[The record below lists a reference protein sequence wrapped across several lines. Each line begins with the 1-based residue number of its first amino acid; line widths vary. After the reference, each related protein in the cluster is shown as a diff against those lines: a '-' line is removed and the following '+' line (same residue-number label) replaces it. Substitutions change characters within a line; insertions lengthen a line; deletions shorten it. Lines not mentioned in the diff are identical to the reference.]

1 MKDFFKHVLAT
12 IVGLLL
18 FTGITIAFGFLAI
31 VGLLI
36 TAGDS
41 SSTSISNNSVL
52 VIQLKGQ
59 MTEQQESDF
68 FSSLSDEPTL
78 SFEEMMKAIQHAKNN
93 DKIVGIYLEAGAFSA
108 DLAQVQEIEQA
119 LQEFKKSGKWII
131 AYAETYSTLGYYI
144 ASAADKVYMNKEGM
158 LDWAGIGGERIY
170 YKNLLAKLGIRVI
183 ATKEGKYKSAVEQTT
198 ADKMSDADREQTQRY
213 LDGWWKIILN
223 TVANNRKI
231 KPSLLNQY
239 ADNVIGM
246 DAPETLV
253 KCHMIDG
260 LLYNDQVKKIIK
272 WKLQIDNDKEINKV
286 SVDRL
291 ATDNN
296 ASTGQHIA
304 VYYAYGDI
312 VDQASPQGLFQ
323 DNHQIAADNVCQDLE
338 DLANDDDVEAV
349 VIRINSGGGSAY
361 ASEQI
366 WHQIAEL
373 KKMKPVVV
381 SMSGAAA
388 SGGYYLSSNANWIV
402 ANPSTITGSIG
413 IFGLFPDTSELMTKK
428 LGLHYDEVKTNRNA
442 VFGANGHPFTA
453 EQLGLLQRQINRG
466 YRLFKKRVAEGR
478 HLSMERVEQVAQ
490 GRVWLGEDAIHIGL
504 VDELGGLDKA
514 ITKAAE
520 LAKTNSKATRSYP
533 TPISAWEQ
541 LFSGYNASSDLLN
554 GQLRTLLGE
563 YYEPFKMANDYR
575 HMDKIQAR
583 IPYIIKI
590 Q

>member
-78 SFEEMMKAIQHAKNN
+78 SFEEVMKAIQRAKNSN
-93 DKIVGIYLEAGAFSA
+93 KIVGIYLEAGAFSA

-131 AYAETYSTLGYYI
+131 AYAETYSTLGYYV

-272 WKLQIDNDKEINKV
+272 WKLQIDNDEEINKV

-453 EQLGLLQRQINRG
+453 EQLVLLQR
-466 YRLFKKRVAEGR
+466 
-478 HLSMERVEQVAQ
+478 
-490 GRVWLGEDAIHIGL
+490 
-504 VDELGGLDKA
+504 
-514 ITKAAE
+514 
-520 LAKTNSKATRSYP
+520 
-533 TPISAWEQ
+533 
-541 LFSGYNASSDLLN
+541 
-554 GQLRTLLGE
+554 
-563 YYEPFKMANDYR
+563 
-575 HMDKIQAR
+575 
-583 IPYIIKI
+583 
-590 Q
+590 

>member
-18 FTGITIAFGFLAI
+18 FTGITIVFGFLAI

-78 SFEEMMKAIQHAKNN
+78 SFEEVMKAIQHAKNN

-131 AYAETYSTLGYYI
+131 AYAETYSTLGYYV

-272 WKLQIDNDKEINKV
+272 WKLQIDNDEEINKV

-312 VDQASPQGLFQ
+312 VDQASP
-323 DNHQIAADNVCQDLE
+323 
-338 DLANDDDVEAV
+338 
-349 VIRINSGGGSAY
+349 
-361 ASEQI
+361 
-366 WHQIAEL
+366 
-373 KKMKPVVV
+373 
-381 SMSGAAA
+381 
-388 SGGYYLSSNANWIV
+388 
-402 ANPSTITGSIG
+402 
-413 IFGLFPDTSELMTKK
+413 
-428 LGLHYDEVKTNRNA
+428 
-442 VFGANGHPFTA
+442 
-453 EQLGLLQRQINRG
+453 
-466 YRLFKKRVAEGR
+466 
-478 HLSMERVEQVAQ
+478 
-490 GRVWLGEDAIHIGL
+490 
-504 VDELGGLDKA
+504 
-514 ITKAAE
+514 
-520 LAKTNSKATRSYP
+520 
-533 TPISAWEQ
+533 
-541 LFSGYNASSDLLN
+541 
-554 GQLRTLLGE
+554 
-563 YYEPFKMANDYR
+563 
-575 HMDKIQAR
+575 
-583 IPYIIKI
+583 
-590 Q
+590 